1 MRLLSLFL
9 ITSLILITSCG
20 CGGSGNEEIE
30 DFLSVRER
38 AFETK
43 NVDLYMTLIAPD
55 YSVDKNNKVT
65 GLEEVK
71 ENFLANVMLFDDL
84 NITHAN
90 RSVYER
96 GGNIEVVQLVVV
108 DASVNET
115 KSRFKV
121 NERLQLSNI
130 NGKWFIVE
138 ESDADF
144 LERFV
149 FGGSN

>member
-1 MRLLSLFL
+1 MRLLSFLFIGFLL
-9 ITSLILITSCG
+9 IIVS
-20 CGGSGNEEIE
+20 CGGSNNEEI
-30 DFLSVRER
+30 DNFLSVRER

-43 NVDLYMTLIAPD
+43 DADLYMTLLSPNYKVEKD
-55 YSVDKNNKVT
+55 NKVI
-65 GLEEVK
+65 GIEEAK
-71 ENFLANVMLFDDL
+71 KNFLSNVTLFDDL
-84 NITHAN
+84 KITHAN

-96 GGNIEVVQLVVV
+96 DDKTEVVQLIVV

-121 NERLQLSNI
+121 NERIRLSKIDDN
-130 NGKWFIVE
+130 WYIVE

-149 FGGSN
+149 FGGGN

>member
-9 ITSLILITSCG
+9 ITSLILIASCG
-20 CGGSGNEEIE
+20 SGGSGNEEIE

-71 ENFLANVMLFDDL
+71 KNFLSNVTLFDDL
-84 NITHAN
+84 KISHAN
-90 RSVYER
+90 RSIYER
-96 GGNIEVVQLVVV
+96 GGNIEIVQLIVI

-130 NGKWFIVE
+130 DGKWFIVE

>member
-1 MRLLSLFL
+1 MRLLSL
-9 ITSLILITSCG
+9 ILIIFALFIVSCSCG
-20 CGGSGNEEIE
+20 GPQNEEIE
-30 DFLSVRER
+30 KLLSDREL

-43 NVDLYMTLIAPD
+43 NADLYMALISPD
-55 YSVDKNNKVT
+55 YNVEKNNKVF

-71 ENFLANVMLFDDL
+71 KTFLSNVTLFDDL
-84 NITHAN
+84 EITHAS
-90 RSVYER
+90 RSIYER
-96 GGNIEVVQLVVV
+96 DEHTEVVQLTVV
-108 DASVNET
+108 DATVNET

-121 NERLQLSNI
+121 NERIELSQI
-130 NGKWFIVE
+130 DGKWFIVK

>member
-1 MRLLSLFL
+1 
-9 ITSLILITSCG
+9 
-20 CGGSGNEEIE
+20 
-30 DFLSVRER
+30 
-38 AFETK
+38 
-43 NVDLYMTLIAPD
+43 
-55 YSVDKNNKVT
+55 
-65 GLEEVK
+65 
-71 ENFLANVMLFDDL
+71 MLFDDL